1 MEVIFMSS
9 VPLSES
15 ILVSIKQALIGSEI
29 GEEYTAFDAE
39 LILHINSVFNN
50 LRILGIGKA
59 FSISDSS
66 STWEDYVSYID
77 DVALIKQ
84 YIVLK
89 VKLVF
94 DPPANSFLVNA
105 IEKQIK
111 EIEWYLTVISDNLE
125 EI

>member
-1 MEVIFMSS
+1 MSS

-39 LILHINSVFNN
+39 LILHINSAFNN

-66 STWEDYVSYID
+66 STWADYISYID
-77 DVALIKQ
+77 DVMLIKQ

-94 DPPANSFLVNA
+94 DPPANSFFVNA

-125 EI
+125 EQDG